1 MSSCGC
7 TYLFNLVQIYQ
18 KFLEKFG
25 TEHAKTP
32 AILEKLFHHMSNL
45 NINARNLL
53 MANGKFSEF
62 SNDYFKQL
70 E

>member
-25 TEHAKTP
+25 TEHVKKP
-32 AILEKLFHHMSNL
+32 AILEKLFQHMSNL
-45 NINARNLL
+45 GIQNAKKLL

-62 SNDYFKQL
+62 LMITLSR
-70 E
+70 